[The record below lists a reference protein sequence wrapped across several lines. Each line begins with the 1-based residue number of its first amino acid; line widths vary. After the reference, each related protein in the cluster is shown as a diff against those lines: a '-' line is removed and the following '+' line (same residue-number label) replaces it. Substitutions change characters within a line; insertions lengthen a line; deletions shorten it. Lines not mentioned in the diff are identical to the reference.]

1 MEKLKTADAEQNEVR
16 YQYTCTLEHYF
27 IFADHCLLKAAASE
41 LTVEVQL
48 HRDDLQQIGRRL
60 MEIEQLLKSSRDLRI
75 PLNGTVTSVVSELTK
90 LSEQVQKLSQD
101 RDNTETKLQHTERD
115 CMLLSEMQKVH
126 DDEKCQLLQEIIDG
140 KKREIKRLQEELKQK
155 ERKLECTQQE
165 AKELQEK
172 LSKVQDD
179 LKVIHEDVKA
189 LQKEKEELTRS
200 YNSEREKVSKLVQS
214 TLILTSDREEMKVI

>member
-1 MEKLKTADAEQNEVR
+1 MKTADAEQNEVR
-16 YQYTCTLEHYF
+16 YQCTCTLENYF
-27 IFADHCLLKAAASE
+27 IFADHCLLKAAASQ
-41 LTVEVQL
+41 LTAEVQP
-48 HRDDLQQIGRRL
+48 HRNDLQQIGGRL
-60 MEIEQLLKSSRDLRI
+60 MEIEQLLKSSRDLQL
-75 PLNGTVTSVVSELTK
+75 PLNENVTNVVSELAK
-90 LSEQVQKLSQD
+90 LSKQVQKLSQE
-101 RDNTETKLQHTERD
+101 RDSTETKLQRNKRD

-126 DDEKCQLLQEIIDG
+126 DDEKCQLLQEIIDD
-140 KKREIKRLQEELKQK
+140 KKREIKWLQEELKQK

-214 TLILTSDREEMKVI
+214 TLILTSDREEMKVL

>member
-1 MEKLKTADAEQNEVR
+1 MEKMKTADAEQNEVR
-16 YQYTCTLEHYF
+16 YQCTCTLENYF
-27 IFADHCLLKAAASE
+27 IFADHCLLKAAASQ
-41 LTVEVQL
+41 LTAEVQP
-48 HRDDLQQIGRRL
+48 HRNDLQQIGGRL
-60 MEIEQLLKSSRDLRI
+60 MEIEQLLKSSRDLQL
-75 PLNGTVTSVVSELTK
+75 PLNENVTNVVSELAK
-90 LSEQVQKLSQD
+90 LSMQVQKLSQE
-101 RDNTETKLQHTERD
+101 RDNTETKLQRTERD

-126 DDEKCQLLQEIIDG
+126 DDEKCQLLQEIIDE

-214 TLILTSDREEMKVI
+214 TLILTSDREEMKVL